1 MYYNIVGLYNI
12 CMYVCMYVYMSV
24 CMHVYMLA
32 FMYVHI
38 HRYFVVC
45 KKFTI
50 LSIATLIAMVKINF
64 CK

>member
-12 CMYVCMYVYMSV
+12 CMYVCMYVCIYERMYA
-24 CMHVYMLA
+24 YMLA
-32 FMYVHI
+32 FMYVHM
-38 HRYFVVC
+38 HRCFVVC